1 VAQQTLEKRVCSS
14 LPPLD
19 PNDQPFSFLLRGAAA
34 DLGDLR
40 FILSSHREELQQLL
54 LELNGEDDREDN
66 NIYGD
71 VTEVE
76 ESKQTNSSSASNC
89 DQVVANTE
97 QSTDNQHNSDETAN
111 NKRTRDEENNEEDE
125 DCDDELEESLEEL
138 LLYLPSV
145 SCTCS
150 SWKMKDIQGD
160 LLITSL
166 RVLFLSDK
174 QTTDTDGE
182 HCYDNDIAI
191 DGRFIA
197 LHAVDSLPS
206 STDANEIDANEINVA
221 HHVYC
226 QLAEPMGDDDGDGI
240 GYTPISAVAPTQITE
255 EDIDNK
261 SNSDNNDDEDESIDT
276 LEVFFKPTTS
286 DESNCQS
293 IFDALTKLITL
304 TGDSDD
310 GFGGGGGL
318 FNMMSLMAGIGGNGN
333 DDEMVV
339 ANHYDNESDD
349 EMVVR
354 YGGSNNLVQD
364 NDNESDGVPDEERQ
378 AMLRRLDDM
387 LVVPPEYEI
396 ASTDDDEEEG
406 GGGGQFSDASFEVDA
421 IL

>member
-1 VAQQTLEKRVCSS
+1 MAQQTLEKRVCSS

-34 DLGDLR
+34 ELGDLR
-40 FILSSHREELQQLL
+40 CVLSSYTNAREELQQLD
-54 LELNGEDDREDN
+54 LNQEDGSEDN
-66 NIYGD
+66 NIYGNA
-71 VTEVE
+71 TEE
-76 ESKQTNSSSASNC
+76 IGGSQTNSNSASNC
-89 DQVVANTE
+89 DHVVANTE
-97 QSTDNQHNSDETAN
+97 QSTDKHNSDESIAN
-111 NKRTRDEENNEEDE
+111 NKRTRDEENNNEEEEDR
-125 DCDDELEESLEEL
+125 DDDELEESPEQL
-138 LLYLPSV
+138 LFYLPSV
-145 SCTCS
+145 SCTCT
-150 SWKMKDIQGD
+150 SWKMKDTQGD
-160 LLITSL
+160 MFVTSL

-174 QTTDTDGE
+174 QTDTNGE
-182 HCYDNDIAI
+182 EEQSYDNDIAI

-206 STDANEIDANEINVA
+206 STDANEINVA

-255 EDIDNK
+255 EDNEDK
-261 SNSDNNDDEDESIDT
+261 SNSDDNVDEDESIQDDT
-276 LEVFFKPTTS
+276 LELYFKPTTS

-293 IFDALTKLITL
+293 IFDALTKLITM
-304 TGDSDD
+304 TGDLDD

-333 DDEMVV
+333 DMVV
-339 ANHYDNESDD
+339 ANHDNESDD
-349 EMVVR
+349 EMVFRV
-354 YGGSNNLVQD
+354 GGSNNLVQD

-378 AMLRRLDDM
+378 AMLQRLDDM

-396 ASTDDDEEEG
+396 ASTDEEEE
-406 GGGGQFSDASFEVDA
+406 GGGQFSDAQEEYDDVDA

>member
-1 VAQQTLEKRVCSS
+1 MAQQTLEKRVCSS

-40 FILSSHREELQQLL
+40 CILSSYPNAREELQQQ
-54 LELNGEDDREDN
+54 LELNGEDGSDDN

-76 ESKQTNSSSASNC
+76 ESQTNSSSARHC
-89 DQVVANTE
+89 DHVVANNE
-97 QSTDNQHNSDETAN
+97 QSTKHNSDESIAN
-111 NKRTRDEENNEEDE
+111 NKRTRDEENNNEEK
-125 DCDDELEESLEEL
+125 DCDDELEESPEEL
-138 LLYLPSV
+138 LFYLPSV

-160 LLITSL
+160 MLITSL

-174 QTTDTDGE
+174 QTNTNGE
-182 HCYDNDIAI
+182 EEQCYDNDIAI

-206 STDANEIDANEINVA
+206 STDANEINVA

-226 QLAEPMGDDDGDGI
+226 QLSEPMGDDDGDDI

-255 EDIDNK
+255 EDIDNR

>member
-1 VAQQTLEKRVCSS
+1 MTKQTLEKRVCSS

-40 FILSSHREELQQLL
+40 CILSSHPNARVELQQQLDL
-54 LELNGEDDREDN
+54 HQEDGSEDN

-76 ESKQTNSSSASNC
+76 ESQTNSSSVSNG
-89 DQVVANTE
+89 DHVVVNNE
-97 QSTDNQHNSDETAN
+97 QSTDNKHNSNESVAN
-111 NKRTRDEENNEEDE
+111 NKRTRDEENNNEEDE
-125 DCDDELEESLEEL
+125 DCDDDELEESPEEL
-138 LLYLPSV
+138 LFYLPSV

-160 LLITSL
+160 MLITSL

-174 QTTDTDGE
+174 QTDTDGE
-182 HCYDNDIAI
+182 GEQCYDNDIAI
-191 DGRFIA
+191 DGRFIS

-206 STDANEIDANEINVA
+206 SNDANEINVA

-226 QLAEPMGDDDGDGI
+226 QLSEPMGDDDGDGI

-261 SNSDNNDDEDESIDT
+261 SNSDDNDDEDESIDT
-276 LEVFFKPTTS
+276 LEVYFKPTTS

-318 FNMMSLMAGIGGNGN
+318 FNMMSLMAGISNGN

-339 ANHYDNESDD
+339 ANHDNESDD

-364 NDNESDGVPDEERQ
+364 NDDESDGVPDEERQ
-378 AMLRRLDDM
+378 AMLQRLDDM

-396 ASTDDDEEEG
+396 ASTDDEEE
-406 GGGGQFSDASFEVDA
+406 GGQFSDAEEENDDEVDA